1 MTGWMWTD
9 GKMGGQGSFER
20 KGCIC
25 GRASD
30 LLKDNKIQD
39 NNMFHCIAKYVTWIQ
54 VT

>member
-1 MTGWMWTD
+1 ME
-9 GKMGGQGSFER
+9 GQGSFER

-25 GRASD
+25 GMRASD
-30 LLKDNKIQD
+30 LLEDNIQD

>member
-1 MTGWMWTD
+1 MWTG

-25 GRASD
+25 GMRASD

-39 NNMFHCIAKYVTWIQ
+39 NNMFHCIVTWIQ